1 MRMASIIVRR
11 LVMHGEETKVM
22 KRVLTI
28 RKPAWLSVTYDLISM
43 L

>member
-1 MRMASIIVRR
+1 MRMASIISSR
-11 LVMHGEETKVM
+11 LVMHCKETRVM

-28 RKPAWLSVTYDLISM
+28 RKPVQLSVTYDLISM